1 MENQFKLNGYTF
13 KEIKSNNPQR
23 PYRVR
28 CLETGEEKDG
38 EISYE
43 EAAGLLIDLY
53 NFANNLFES
62 NCKDEEYIKKVFSNA
77 LLGRKKSECDK
88 VVESEIVGQ
97 EKVKGTIVSVVSDD
111 NFAEYKEYQT
121 EYFNVKVLF
130 ENGLMRKSSKVIV
143 EKRGVHA

>member
-13 KEIKSNNPQR
+13 KEIKSNNPHR

-53 NFANNLFES
+53 NFANNLFER